1 MSNSCLIFDDLTLG
15 YNKSAVVQN
24 LTGTVDK
31 GSLIAVVGGNGS
43 GKSTLMK
50 GVSGLLTPISGA
62 CIVDA
67 SVRVAYL
74 PQRSELDNTFP
85 ARVLDLVTLGLWPR
99 RGLLGRYTTED
110 RKVVGNALSSVGLDG
125 FENVSIDALSGG
137 QLQRALFARVII
149 QNADLI
155 LLDEPF
161 NAVDEQTI
169 CDLLALIK
177 RWHRE
182 GRTIMV
188 VIHDLQLVRDH
199 FPEAL
204 LLANYPVA
212 WGETKKTLSS
222 KNLRQAREYSLSMHG
237 TSAVEQSQ
245 RAYASYSVGGMHT
258 AQ

>member
-1 MSNSCLIFDDLTLG
+1 MSNACLIFDDLTLG
-15 YNKSAVVQN
+15 YNNNAAVQN
-24 LTGTVDK
+24 LNGTVDK

-50 GVSGLLTPISGA
+50 GVSGLLTPISGS

-85 ARVLDLVTLGLWPR
+85 AHVLDLLTLGLWPR
-99 RGLLGRYTTED
+99 RGLLGRYTSED

-169 CDLLALIK
+169 CDLLALIEG
-177 RWHRE
+177 WHQE

-199 FPEAL
+199 FPEVL
-204 LLANYPVA
+204 LLANHPVA
-212 WGETKKTLSS
+212 WGEAKKTLSL
-222 KNLRQAREYSLSMHG
+222 KNLRQAREYSLSMLETG
-237 TSAVEQSQ
+237 AVAQSQ
-245 RAYASYSVGGMHT
+245 RAYARHSAGKMNTV
-258 AQ
+258 

>member
-1 MSNSCLIFDDLTLG
+1 MSNACLIFDDLTLG
-15 YNKSAVVQN
+15 YNKNAAVQN

-85 ARVLDLVTLGLWPR
+85 ARVLDLLTLGLWPR
-99 RGLLGRYTTED
+99 RGLLGRYTSED

-169 CDLLALIK
+169 CDLLALIEG
-177 RWHRE
+177 WHQE

-212 WGETKKTLSS
+212 WGDAKKTLSL
-222 KNLRQAREYSLSMHG
+222 KNLRQAREYSLSMPG
-237 TSAVEQSQ
+237 TGAVAQSQ
-245 RAYASYSVGGMHT
+245 RAYARHSAGKMNTV
-258 AQ
+258 Q